1 MSRACRRSGPRT
13 AARTPP
19 ALAVALAA
27 ALAALAAGC
36 GGPERPR
43 KAEGSALWAGAPAVA
58 ALPPGTLERLREAGV
73 RELFVPAA
81 RVSWPGGRPRL
92 DVLLDGPLPRRVPAT
107 LVVGGEGPPAGAGE
121 AAGEELGREL
131 ARLRLAAE
139 GSGLLAV
146 GIHLDLAVP
155 AGASLAD
162 LAALIEA
169 VRPGLGEG
177 LLLSARLDA
186 GRLADPDAE
195 RLAEAVD
202 FLICPLY
209 GQRPEEAEVEA
220 RWRLDAVTEQV
231 AALERLG
238 ADYLVEVVTLGAAYR
253 LGPDGGRRD
262 ATAAADL
269 VELVR
274 NRALERTQTRLLEG
288 WDRRVLSFAAAR
300 PTEAAGWR
308 LEAGEGLRA
317 VQIQGRD
324 VVELRR
330 RLRALEIEHHL
341 GELYF
346 RAPEPGEGLAL
357 TLPVLADALLGVPAA
372 ADLAVELR
380 DAQRTAGGLAFRV
393 ALVNAGDGP
402 TDVAL
407 YANNYVELRVP
418 GGSFPSIAPGG
429 FRRYEMMVGGRE
441 AADMQAFRGA
451 DTVRLYATLVGAGE
465 EVVSGP
471 IQARL
476 GPAGTIEAGGLF
488 ALPGGEEYTLPQ
500 SRWP

>member
-1 MSRACRRSGPRT
+1 MPSGP
-13 AARTPP
+13 
-19 ALAVALAA
+19 ALLLTA
-27 ALAALAAGC
+27 ALAALAAC
-36 GGPERPR
+36 GGPERPS
-43 KAEGSALWAGAPAVA
+43 KAEGSALWAGTPAVA
-58 ALPPGTLERLREAGV
+58 ALPPGTLERLRDAGI

-81 RVSWPGGRPRL
+81 EVSWEGGRARL
-92 DVLLDGPLPRRVPAT
+92 EITLDGPLPRRVPAT

-121 AAGEELGREL
+121 AAGEGLGREL

-139 GSGLLAV
+139 GKGLLAV
-146 GIHLDLAVP
+146 GVHLDQEP
-155 AGASLAD
+155 AAGGSLAD

-169 VRPGLGEG
+169 ARPEAGEG
-177 LLLSARLDA
+177 LLLSARLDPE
-186 GRLADPDAE
+186 RLADPGAE
-195 RLAEAVD
+195 RLAEAAD
-202 FLICPLY
+202 FLVCPLY
-209 GQRPEEAEVEA
+209 GQRPEEPELEA
-220 RWRLDAVTEQV
+220 RWRLDAVAERV

-274 NRALERTQTRLLEG
+274 NRALERSQALLLEG
-288 WDRRVLSFAAAR
+288 WDRRVLSFAAQR

-308 LEAGEGLRA
+308 LAAGEGVRA
-317 VQIQGRD
+317 VQLQGRD

-330 RLRALEIEHHL
+330 RLRALELEHHL
-341 GELYF
+341 GELYY

-357 TLPVLADALLGVPAA
+357 SLPVLADALLGVPAA

-380 DAQRTAGGLAFRV
+380 DARRTAGGLVFRV

-418 GGSFPSIAPGG
+418 GGGLPSIAPGG
-429 FRRYEMMVGGRE
+429 FRRYAMMVGGRE

-471 IQARL
+471 IEARL

-488 ALPGGEEYTLPQ
+488 ALPGGEEYTLPA